1 MQQPTVTELR
11 FHLALTIDATLGA
24 VQVSHRNRKPFDPV
38 GHSPQ
43 QTKGTA
49 EDRVAQVGMA
59 GVVAVQQIDAHG
71 RAPEGMNGIGPR
83 GDGRVPDTAQT
94 FR

>member
-1 MQQPTVTELR
+1 
-11 FHLALTIDATLGA
+11 
-24 VQVSHRNRKPFDPV
+24 
-38 GHSPQ
+38 
-43 QTKGTA
+43 
-49 EDRVAQVGMA
+49 MA